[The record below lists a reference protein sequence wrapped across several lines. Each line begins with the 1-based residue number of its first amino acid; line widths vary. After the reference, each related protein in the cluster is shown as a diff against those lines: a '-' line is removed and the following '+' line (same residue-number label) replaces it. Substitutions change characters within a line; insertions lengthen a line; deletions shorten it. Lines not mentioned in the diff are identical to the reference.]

1 MLWDTMQYQMLC
13 VCSSY
18 WRQSNQI
25 SREIQKAVLTDADIP
40 ALSWDIDEVR
50 FPVTISGTDSLEYA
64 LSQLNEPDGTPT
76 DADIDALAQQVY
88 QGLWWHLAEG

>member
-1 MLWDTMQYQMLC
+1 MELAD
-13 VCSSY
+13 V
-18 WRQSNQI
+18 
-25 SREIQKAVLTDADIP
+25 DIP